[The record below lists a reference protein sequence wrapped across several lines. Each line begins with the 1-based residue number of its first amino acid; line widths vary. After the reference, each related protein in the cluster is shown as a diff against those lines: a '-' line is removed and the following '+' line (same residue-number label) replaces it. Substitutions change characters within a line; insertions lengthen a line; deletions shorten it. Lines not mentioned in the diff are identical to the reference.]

1 MGEHLVD
8 CILPHRMFDVVLLGL
23 VIPLGIEFM
32 HLHRHFFQLFHVESF
47 VNLAEATPAQQTQQL
62 VAFYQRPILG

>member
-23 VIPLGIEFM
+23 VIPLGIEFV
-32 HLHRHFFQLFHVESF
+32 HLYCHFFQLFHVESF
-47 VNLAEATPAQQTQQL
+47 VYLAETTSAQ
-62 VAFYQRPILG
+62 